1 MSSSAVAE
9 FIERALNDSRFQDT
23 LMADPE
29 AAMNEYDLS
38 LEEQNA
44 VMDGCKDVFESL
56 ELDKRLSKYGFF

>member
-44 VMDGCKDVFESL
+44 VMDGCKDVFRVVESQ
-56 ELDKRLSKYGFF
+56 EVV